1 MLCPVV
7 AAAQTAPAASQLTR
21 FGVCSWATK
30 WRPPTFSPGVCTFG
44 LYTDGLARTVAMG
57 LGLRL
62 SKIET
67 RRSFAWRAL
76 RMATSGR
83 WRVAGG
89 LTPGRP
95 LVHYQ

>member
-30 WRPPTFSPGVCTFG
+30 WR
-44 LYTDGLARTVAMG
+44 MG